1 MTPAR
6 RFSNSAIMNYSSRVS
21 DGRGATVDQLLIV
34 ARRDHAVVVA
44 AEVRHVSD
52 GLQSVLLEDERPALE
67 PLETT
72 EDLEDVLA
80 VVGRRHRLA
89 VDADVVEAL
98 DSLPR
103 RSVDDQ
109 HRASRRLTMQLRHEH
124 LRSIH
129 RKADMERARALA
141 HPSRIPHILYT
152 IPVPPIAASP
162 S

>member
-52 GLQSVLLEDERPALE
+52 GLQSVLLEDERPSLA

-72 EDLEDVLA
+72 EDLENVLA
-80 VVGRRHRLA
+80 GVGRPHRLSVHPDRVRA
-89 VDADVVEAL
+89 PH
-98 DSLPR
+98 SRPR
-103 RSVDDQ
+103 
-109 HRASRRLTMQLRHEH
+109 
-124 LRSIH
+124 
-129 RKADMERARALA
+129 
-141 HPSRIPHILYT
+141 
-152 IPVPPIAASP
+152 
-162 S
+162 